1 MKTLMLCALIL
12 ISMSVFA
19 QQSDTLYSYTNI
31 GGKEVKKEKAINV
44 YKVYKLDSAI
54 WVRTTSNHNLI
65 PLKRETFSDEKLTI
79 LNGSYVE
86 YEDGKV
92 KLKGSFSNGKKIAT
106 WIVYDK
112 DGKVEQSIIYTNN

>member
-65 PLKRETFSDEKLTI
+65 LLKRETFSDEKLTI

-86 YEDGKV
+86 YENGKV
-92 KLKGSFSNGKKIAT
+92 KLKGSYIDGKKTGT
-106 WIVYDK
+106 WIVYGK
-112 DGKVEQSIIYTNN
+112 DGQVEQSIKYDN